1 MDVPW
6 GQPKHVRFE
15 DNPKIQALHKSA
27 EAILAIRKSE
37 ELVEEAICLGYMV
50 STWLLMTWL
59 TPWVLPQSSPGHL

>member
-27 EAILAIRKSE
+27 EAILAIWKSE
-37 ELVEEAICLGYMV
+37 ELMEEAICLGYMV
-50 STWLLMTWL
+50 ST
-59 TPWVLPQSSPGHL
+59 